1 MRDIK
6 KRELDHQVV
15 QSQVEQERL
24 QIAGNC
30 MCPWADQQPLSAR
43 RKMTVALKWLQM
55 AQCYTRVI
63 DGLGVCVCVCVCV
76 CVRVGRES
84 HASQGQNSLHPI
96 KQSRT
101 RWSFTSTCPS
111 KDSHT
116 STYPHTHTHTHTR
129 TPRKG
134 WKKKRISW
142 PAPTVWKNIN
152 SLTRPRSDCSL
163 ALALSSF
170 HSCLQLLWCSSLYS
184 ILNDL
189 ARSSIIGLE
198 WKLIAKSL
206 G

>member
-76 CVRVGRES
+76 RVGRES

-116 STYPHTHTHTHTR
+116 STYPHTHTHTHIHVHQGRVERRRGSHDQHLQFGR
-129 TPRKG
+129 T
-134 WKKKRISW
+134 
-142 PAPTVWKNIN
+142 
-152 SLTRPRSDCSL
+152 
-163 ALALSSF
+163 
-170 HSCLQLLWCSSLYS
+170 
-184 ILNDL
+184 
-189 ARSSIIGLE
+189 
-198 WKLIAKSL
+198 
-206 G
+206 